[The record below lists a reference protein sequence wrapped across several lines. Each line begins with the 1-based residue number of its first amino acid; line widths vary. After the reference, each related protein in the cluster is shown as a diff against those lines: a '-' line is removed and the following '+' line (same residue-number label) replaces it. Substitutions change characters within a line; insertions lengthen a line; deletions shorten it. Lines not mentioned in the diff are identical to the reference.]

1 MPSMTPRELDQL
13 LKSVGPHLRLVA
25 ASWVG
30 DRADD
35 VLQEAFL
42 KLASCRTMPDDPGG
56 WLYVVTR
63 RLAMKTARKDKKRR
77 FEERMFAATKHDATE
92 TDPATRLDAK
102 LVAEGLNA
110 LEPELAEIVVA
121 HVWGGTKFE
130 KIGEAMGISA
140 ATAWRRYQE
149 ALKRLQEIAGI
160 RQ

>member
-1 MPSMTPRELDQL
+1 MTPQELDHL
-13 LKSVGPHLRLVA
+13 LTTIGPHLRLVA

-42 KLASCRTMPDDPGG
+42 KLAGRRSLPEDPGA

-63 RLAMKTARKDKKRR
+63 RLAVKAARKDKKRR
-77 FEERMFAATKHDATE
+77 FDERMFAASRPDSFAHDIDTVMDTKI
-92 TDPATRLDAK
+92 
-102 LVAEGLNA
+102 VAEALND

-121 HVWGGTKFE
+121 HLWGGTSFE
-130 KIGEAMGISA
+130 RIAEAIGISA

-149 ALKRLQEIAGI
+149 ALRRLRELMGI
-160 RQ
+160 MR